1 ATCLERYGRID
12 VLHNNVGIGAGDAG
26 VAGTDVARF
35 ERILRVNLEGPLL
48 VSKHALPSMRERRSG
63 VITNVSSIA
72 SIASATGMVA
82 YKTSKAALN
91 ALTQTLALANA
102 RYGVRANAILP
113 GLINTPMA
121 IEGISRARG
130 LSRAALIAERDRQVP
145 LGKMGT
151 AWDVAAAA
159 LFLASDESK
168 FITGVLLPVDG
179 AQSARVGC
187 GARPSIFRLRVSRCA
202 CRRDAAHPPR
212 GEPVRCSDAGAES
225 TGKLVGVARLQP
237 PAAALDHG
245 DHGRRDAA
253 AARRRAALGGDG
265 ARRIDHPRRG
275 PSRGGQDDDPDGA
288 AGVHTARDR
297 RLLHARLG

>member
-1 ATCLERYGRID
+1 MKRLEGKVAIVVGAGQTPGETVGNGRATAILFAREGATVLLADRDLTSAEETRAMIAAEGGDASTAECDVTREEDCARLVATCLERYGRID
-12 VLHNNVGIGAGDAG
+12 VLHNNGGIGAGDAG
-26 VAGTDVARF
+26 VAGTDAARF

-48 VSKHALPSMRERRSG
+48 VSKHALPSMRERGSG

-130 LSRAALIAERDRQVP
+130 LSREALIAERDRQVP

-159 LFLASDESK
+159 LFLASDDSK

-179 AQSARVGC
+179 GQSARVG
-187 GARPSIFRLRVSRCA
+187 
-202 CRRDAAHPPR
+202 
-212 GEPVRCSDAGAES
+212 
-225 TGKLVGVARLQP
+225 
-237 PAAALDHG
+237 
-245 DHGRRDAA
+245 
-253 AARRRAALGGDG
+253 
-265 ARRIDHPRRG
+265 
-275 PSRGGQDDDPDGA
+275 
-288 AGVHTARDR
+288 
-297 RLLHARLG
+297 